1 MSAHRYFLL
10 CALAMA
16 AGAILA
22 AALPESRGPET
33 PLSMASLLPV
43 VAQ

>member
-1 MSAHRYFLL
+1 MPQSLYD
-10 CALAMA
+10 ALNR
-16 AGAILA
+16 LA